1 MRVVGYVL
9 LAALGVLVL
18 LLLAAVIRTLCTKKK
33 TSDYAAPGRRA
44 RAGVCGKALAHG
56 SV

>member
-18 LLLAAVIRTLCTKKK
+18 LLLAAVIRTLCMKKK
-33 TSDYAAPGRRA
+33 TSDYTPHPDAAREREYA
-44 RAGVCGKALAHG
+44 EKL
-56 SV
+56 

>member
-9 LAALGVLVL
+9 LAVLGVLVL
-18 LLLAAVIRTLCTKKK
+18 LLLAAVIRTLCMKKK
-33 TSDYAAPGRRA
+33 PRIIRRTRTP
-44 RAGVCGKALAHG
+44 RASGSMRKALTYG